1 VSATYGAPILNRQTL
16 ADAYALALSTY
27 LARPEERGLN
37 GAYEL
42 GRQALQDGF
51 GPLDLVAMH
60 QAALEPALRRP
71 PSLERTAE
79 TAATS
84 FLLEA
89 LSPFEMTYRRFLE
102 ANAALRGINEALE
115 SETRRTARQIHDG
128 AGQILFTLQ
137 LALAELG
144 ASLPGEWK
152 PRLDRVLHLADHL
165 DHQLRS
171 LSRDL
176 YPVALDDLGL
186 NYAVRHLLD
195 GVSTRAGLKVVFRS
209 SAPDQLPSDLAV
221 CLYRAVHEAVA
232 NVVRHARATTLEVA
246 FEWNDRGIVCK
257 VGDDGVGLPDRHV
270 AKTGLGI
277 LGIRE
282 RVKGLRGELVL
293 TSAPGQGT
301 HLVISIPVH
310 RGEPCHGDTSPD
322 R

>member
-1 VSATYGAPILNRQTL
+1 MLIERVRELPQQQQRRGIAGIQVACAYRQV
-16 ADAYALALSTY
+16 
-27 LARPEERGLN
+27 ARLRQLPQRLMRSGGRQQRRNMVAIQRQRGL
-37 GAYEL
+37 
-42 GRQALQDGF
+42 
-51 GPLDLVAMH
+51 VVH
-60 QAALEPALRRP
+60 QC
-71 PSLERTAE
+71 
-79 TAATS
+79 
-84 FLLEA
+84 
-89 LSPFEMTYRRFLE
+89 
-102 ANAALRGINEALE
+102 
-115 SETRRTARQIHDG
+115 
-128 AGQILFTLQ
+128 
-137 LALAELG
+137 
-144 ASLPGEWK
+144 
-152 PRLDRVLHLADHL
+152 
-165 DHQLRS
+165 
-171 LSRDL
+171 
-176 YPVALDDLGL
+176 
-186 NYAVRHLLD
+186 RHLLD